1 MDARLQ
7 VKIQCGIEIRVLI
20 DAEDGFD
27 GVAVVVRAVDRD
39 GRKSHEKA
47 AVRHNGQLSVTQ
59 DTRKKRYVTVVVE
72 PHHLYTLFKM
82 LEKGREA

>member
-27 GVAVVVRAVDRD
+27 GVAVVARAVDRD
-39 GRKSHEKA
+39 GWKSCEKV
-47 AVRHNGQLSVTQ
+47 AVQHNGQLSVTQ
-59 DTRKKRYVTVVVE
+59 GTQKKRYVTIVVE